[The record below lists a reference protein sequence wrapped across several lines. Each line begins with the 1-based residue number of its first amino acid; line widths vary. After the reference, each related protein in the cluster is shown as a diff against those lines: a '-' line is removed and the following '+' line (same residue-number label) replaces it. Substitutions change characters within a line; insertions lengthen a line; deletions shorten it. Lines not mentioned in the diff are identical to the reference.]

1 MEGSAKTMKK
11 TMLLLFLLILFVVA
25 IPKHSHASE
34 DLQAKIDSLDDGA
47 VIHLENKTYEGN
59 IVINKSI
66 EIIGNKKTVIKGDGT
81 GNVISV
87 RAPHVILR
95 NLTVTNSSLTRND
108 SEEYA
113 AIKVYTDHN
122 VIDTVTIKHFF
133 HGIYLSQAHFNTV
146 RNAYIEGQGK
156 GIIAKQGNGLHI
168 YYANDNVLEN
178 NVIKGTRDGM
188 YFDYAYR
195 NQILNNDISET
206 RYGLHY
212 MYSHDNYFE
221 GNTFTFNTGGAAI
234 MQSDRNVLKNNDFIF
249 NYGHKSFGL
258 LLLSGNNTIIE
269 DNTFFLNQRGLY
281 IDQSTNNVIKNN
293 RIVKNQIGVELWASS
308 NEQVFSLNE
317 IEENTIPAVSL
328 GGQGRNYWSVDN
340 KGNYWGKSFPVLDLN
355 QDGIGDEP
363 VSYQSSLFEL
373 IEEQE
378 LTYLFLKSPA
388 IAVYEKL
395 NQFLNKDVTM
405 FEDSFPMVK
414 ASTSHHW
421 LLYLSSGILL
431 MAIIIWKGRRQLCT
445 IFGRNG
451 RKT

>member
-1 MEGSAKTMKK
+1 MKK
-11 TMLLLFLLILFVVA
+11 TMLLLFMMILFVVA
-25 IPKHSHASE
+25 IPRHSLASE
-34 DLQAKIDSLDDGA
+34 NLQTMIDSLDDGA

-66 EIIGNKKTVIKGDGT
+66 EIIGGQKTVIKGDGT

-87 RAPHVILR
+87 RAPHVTLR
-95 NLTVTNSSLTRND
+95 NLTVTHSGLSRND

-113 AIKVYTDHN
+113 AIKVHTDHN
-122 VIDTVTIKHFF
+122 LIDTVTIKHFF

-146 RNAYIEGQGK
+146 RNANIEGQGK

-168 YYANDNVLEN
+168 YYANDNILEN

-221 GNTFTFNTGGAAI
+221 RNTFTFNTGGAAI
-234 MQSDRNVLKNNDFIF
+234 MQSDRNVLKHNDFIF

-317 IEENTIPAVSL
+317 IEENTIPSVSL
-328 GGQGRNYWSVDN
+328 GGQGRNYWSEDN

-373 IEEQE
+373 IEDQE

-388 IAVYEKL
+388 IAVYGKL
-395 NQFLNKDVTM
+395 NQFLNKDETM
-405 FEDSFPMVK
+405 FEDPFPMVK
-414 ASTSHHW
+414 TSSSHNNW
-421 LLYLSSGILL
+421 LLYIIGGISIIIIILL
-431 MAIIIWKGRRQLCT
+431 KGGRQLCT

>member
-1 MEGSAKTMKK
+1 MKK
-11 TMLLLFLLILFVVA
+11 NMLLLFMMMVIVIA
-25 IPKHSHASE
+25 IPKHSLASE
-34 DLQAKIDSLDDGA
+34 NLQAIIDELDDGA

-59 IVINKSI
+59 IVINKAI
-66 EIIGNKKTVIKGDGT
+66 EIIGDKETVIKGDGT

-87 RAPHVILR
+87 RASHVKLR
-95 NLTVTNSSLTRND
+95 NLTVTNSSLSRND

-122 VIDTVTIKHFF
+122 LIDTVTIKHFF

-146 RNAYIEGQGK
+146 RNATIEGQGK
-156 GIIAKQGNGLHI
+156 GVIAKQGNGLHI

-178 NVIKGTRDGM
+178 NRITGTRDGM

-195 NQILNNDISET
+195 NQILNNNISET

-234 MQSDRNVLKNNDFIF
+234 MQSDRNVLKHNDFIF

-258 LLLSGNNTIIE
+258 LLLSGNDTTIE

-281 IDQSTNNVIKNN
+281 IDQSTNNVIKHN

-308 NEQVFSLNE
+308 NDQIFTLND
-317 IEENTIPAVSL
+317 IEENTIPAVTL
-328 GGQGRNYWSVDN
+328 GGQGRNYWSEDN

-355 QDGIGDEP
+355 QDGVGDGP
-363 VSYQSSLFEL
+363 ITYQSSLFEL
-373 IEEQE
+373 IEDQE

-388 IAVYEKL
+388 IAVYEKM
-395 NQFLNKDVTM
+395 NQFFDKDKTM
-405 FEDSFPMVK
+405 FEDPFPMVK
-414 ASTSHHW
+414 TSNFHYHW
-421 LLYLSSGILL
+421 LLYALGGISIIIL
-431 MAIIIWKGRRQLCT
+431 IIIWKGRHQLCT

>member
-1 MEGSAKTMKK
+1 MKK
-11 TMLLLFLLILFVVA
+11 TMLLLFLMILFVIA
-25 IPKHSHASE
+25 IPKHSFASE
-34 DLQAKIDSLDDGA
+34 DLQAMIDSLDDGA
-47 VIHLENKTYEGN
+47 VIQLENKTYEGN

-66 EIIGNKKTVIKGDGT
+66 EIIGDKKTVIKGDGT

-95 NLTVTNSSLTRND
+95 NLTVTHSSLTRND

-113 AIKVYTDHN
+113 GIKVYTDHN
-122 VIDTVTIKHFF
+122 LIDTVTIKHFF

-146 RNAYIEGQGK
+146 RNANIEGQGK
-156 GIIAKQGNGLHI
+156 GVIAKQGNGLHI
-168 YYANDNVLEN
+168 YYANDNIFEN

-195 NQILNNDISET
+195 NQIFRNEISET

-281 IDQSTNNVIKNN
+281 IDQSTNNVIKHN
-293 RIVKNQIGVELWASS
+293 RIVKNQIGIELWASS
-308 NEQVFSLNE
+308 NEQTFSLND

-328 GGQGRNYWSVDN
+328 GGQGRNYWSENN
-340 KGNYWGKSFPVLDLN
+340 KGNYWGKSFPALDLN
-355 QDGIGDEP
+355 QDGVGDEP

-373 IEEQE
+373 IEDQE

-395 NQFLNKDVTM
+395 NQFFNKDKTM
-405 FEDSFPMVK
+405 FEDPFPLVK
-414 ASTSHHW
+414 TSKSHHYW
-421 LLYLSSGILL
+421 LLYLLGGISIIILL
-431 MAIIIWKGRRQLCT
+431 KGRHQLCI